1 MERRKDKKR
10 LRNIYLSVWFKDDI
24 NIGLIRLI

>member
-10 LRNIYLSVWFKDDI
+10 SRNIYLSVWFKDDI
-24 NIGLIRLI
+24 NIGLIRFI